1 MFVGIDPSLT
11 GTGLIL
17 LAEDATIIIAN
28 KFSTPAMGV
37 ERLYHLENKLLE
49 FLDSYKDIKLVCIEG
64 GAYRE
69 TGRIFDLGE
78 WSGVLK
84 LNLYKKGIPVI
95 PAAPLQL
102 KKFVSGVGINQGKEV
117 IILDVFKNFKEEIR
131 DADIADAY
139 VLARMARAYHYLF
152 ISKKYIKL
160 KKYQLEVLKKI
171 HEEHTGTIKKLI

>member
-11 GTGLIL
+11 GTGFVL
-17 LAEDATIIIAN
+17 LAEDATIIITK
-28 KFSTPAMGV
+28 KFSTPAVGV

-49 FLDSYKDIKLVCIEG
+49 LLDSYKDIKLSCIEG

-102 KKFVSGVGINQGKEV
+102 KKFVSGVGKNQGKEV
-117 IILDVFKNFKEEIR
+117 VILDVFKNFKEEIR

-139 VLARMARAYHYLF
+139 VLARMARAYYYLF
-152 ISKKYIKL
+152 ISKNKINL
-160 KKYQLEVLKKI
+160 KKYQLDVLKKI
-171 HEEHTGTIKKLI
+171 HKEHTGNTKKLI

>member
-1 MFVGIDPSLT
+1 MFVGIDPSLQ
-11 GTGLIL
+11 GTGLTL
-17 LAEDATIIIAN
+17 LSEDAKIVITK
-28 KFSTPAMGV
+28 KFSTPAIGV
-37 ERLYHLENKLLE
+37 ERLYHLENKLLD
-49 FLDSYKDIKLVCIEG
+49 FLDSYKDVKLVCIES

-84 LNLYKKGIPVI
+84 LNLYKKGVPII

-102 KKFVSGVGINQGKEV
+102 KKFVSGVGKNQGKET

-139 VLARMARAYHYLF
+139 VLARIARAYHYLF
-152 ISKKYIKL
+152 IEKKTINL

-171 HEEHTGTIKKLI
+171 HKEHAENTKTLI